1 MPLPEELQAEA
12 ARRLA
17 DAAARLKE
25 AEAEVRAA
33 ALDAKAAGLPVS
45 RSAVVADVHRTT
57 IHRWIREA
65 EAAAQTDQGAGADAD
80 A

>member
-1 MPLPEELQAEA
+1 MTLPEELQAAA

-33 ALDAKAAGLPVS
+33 VLQARDAKLPVS
-45 RSAVVADVHRTT
+45 RSAAVADVHRTT

-65 EAAAQTDQGAGADAD
+65 EAAEQGAGADD
-80 A
+80 DTR